1 MHLVNIKHWRIETI
15 PYPIK
20 IPQRN
25 WMTLFCPFLSGQV
38 NVCTAKFVNLTIIDE
53 VHLILTD
60 GLDFR
65 EISFKY
71 FLCFIQVENKYIT

>member
-1 MHLVNIKHWRIETI
+1 MEVNEDMK
-15 PYPIK
+15 
-20 IPQRN
+20 
-25 WMTLFCPFLSGQV
+25 TLKLRKEKKTAIFVTCPENMVKNMQEYNDS
-38 NVCTAKFVNLTIIDE
+38 AKFVNLTIIDE

-71 FLCFIQVENKYIT
+71 FLCFI